1 MTTAVRIARQWVGYL
16 EHKDRALL
24 FVYRANTGKGGCT
37 AFAQIVAEQYRWR
50 NFQRMPWC
58 AVFVHAVYIMAFGK
72 KRAAALLGKPHPG
85 TRVLRRRMRR
95 YGRWRGRDYV
105 PAPGDIIFCS
115 NARDGCV
122 SHCGIVE
129 AVSGGKVYSIEGNT
143 VDPSGVFPENQ
154 GGAVA
159 RRERDK
165 DDPCI
170 VGYASIKE

>member
-1 MTTAVRIARQWVGYL
+1 M
-16 EHKDRALL
+16 
-24 FVYRANTGKGGCT
+24 
-37 AFAQIVAEQYRWR
+37 
-50 NFQRMPWC
+50 
-58 AVFVHAVYIMAFGK
+58 
-72 KRAAALLGKPHPG
+72 
-85 TRVLRRRMRR
+85 
-95 YGRWRGRDYV
+95 
-105 PAPGDIIFCS
+105 
-115 NARDGCV
+115 
-122 SHCGIVE
+122 E